1 MIKRKYMRTRQ
12 LKPGMKLDHPVVD
25 RLGRNLVA
33 RGVPLDDYLIDS
45 LIKLGIMSVYI
56 QIGEDAEEKEA
67 LPVSEKAKENIEK
80 LRTED
85 RSKVTL
91 SASVRNVFPPESS
104 SSTTMQILKR
114 GLLPPKPLLMIS

>member
-56 QIGEDAEEKEA
+56 QIGEDAVKLILQRLEF
-67 LPVSEKAKENIEK
+67 LPGG
-80 LRTED
+80 
-85 RSKVTL
+85 
-91 SASVRNVFPPESS
+91 SAAIGCS
-104 SSTTMQILKR
+104 
-114 GLLPPKPLLMIS
+114 